1 MRRYSWFGHTLRL
14 RRWLMQGVSLLRMK
28 MRVRVRVR
36 VKVRVTMR
44 VLPLV
49 ARRLVRVPR
58 PLLRAQPP
66 PAAAAAA
73 RGGET
78 AAV

>member
-36 VKVRVTMR
+36 VRVTMR

-58 PLLRAQPP
+58 PLLRAQPAAAA
-66 PAAAAAA
+66 AAAAAA